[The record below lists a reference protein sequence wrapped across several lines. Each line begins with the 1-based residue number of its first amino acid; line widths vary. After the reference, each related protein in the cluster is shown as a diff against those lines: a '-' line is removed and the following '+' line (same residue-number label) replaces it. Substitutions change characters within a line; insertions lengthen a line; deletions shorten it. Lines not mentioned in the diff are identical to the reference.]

1 MAETKTYHEPE
12 LTEPV
17 DLCLSNGRLNRK
29 AVGWSRYPLH
39 NCNLSGS
46 PLRKKRW
53 NYWCITTD
61 SFLFSATLSNIDYL
75 GLAFIYFLDFK
86 TLQFQEYTLTR
97 LLGKGC
103 ALGDLVSD
111 DALFEDSKLK
121 LSFINK
127 ENAVKIDVDCPDFG
141 GITLKASLKLTPP
154 EKHQSLNV
162 VIPWSD
168 HRFQFTSKQHTI
180 PASGSIIL
188 GGRKYSA
195 KGSYACLDFGRG
207 KWPFSSFWNWSGGSG
222 ISEGHRI
229 GLNFGAGWTDGTG
242 MNENGICVDGVLTK
256 ISEDLIFEYDRS
268 NYMKPWRIKSVHS
281 DLVDLE
287 FIPFFERV
295 AKTEALILGSEVHQ
309 MIGRFTGSVKD
320 SDGKAYKISNFIGWA
335 EDHKARW

>member
-1 MAETKTYHEPE
+1 MARRKQYHEPE
-12 LTEPV
+12 LTRPI
-17 DLCLSNGRLNRK
+17 DLCLSSGRLNRE

-75 GLAFIYFLDFK
+75 GLAFIYFLDFE
-86 TLQFQEYTLTR
+86 TLQFQEYTVTR

-103 ALGDLVSD
+103 NLGDLVSD
-111 DALFEDSKLK
+111 DALFEDKYLK
-121 LSFINK
+121 LRFINNDDVTAI
-127 ENAVKIDVDCPDFG
+127 EVDCPDFG
-141 GITLKASLKLTPP
+141 GKNLTARLQLTPP

-180 PASGSIIL
+180 PTAGSIAL
-188 GGRKYSA
+188 GDRSYNAEDG
-195 KGSYACLDFGRG
+195 YACLDFGRG

-222 ISEGHRI
+222 MSGSNRI

-242 MNENGICVDGVLTK
+242 MNENGICIDGILTK
-256 ISEDLIFEYDRS
+256 ISEDLLFEYDTA
-268 NYMKPWRIKSVHS
+268 NFMKPWQIKTVHS
-281 DLVDLE
+281 DLVDLQ
-287 FIPFFERV
+287 FTPFFERV

-309 MIGRFTGSVKD
+309 MIGRFAGSVKD
-320 SDGKAYKISNFIGWA
+320 SYGKAYKIDNFIGWA